1 VPLIADGNR
10 DPKIIRSPLKKHW
23 VMALYL
29 TGTRYA
35 LLSSVNL
42 LDWALIQELDLPED
56 SECPDFYPLPAW
68 QNRVELSGSP
78 DAADEE
84 RWILCG
90 AADEERWILCGAAD
104 RYQVGTFDGLRFI
117 PEGSVKRLHYGS
129 HSYAAQ
135 SWSNLPETD
144 GRRIRIA
151 WNTFDIPGMPFNK
164 CMTTPCEMT
173 LRKLGDELVLCTWP
187 IREVDSLHRNIRT
200 ETNLAITPETP
211 FKIPLER
218 CTHDLFL
225 SFRNTAATGFTF
237 SLFGL
242 DIVCDGPKGQLTCL
256 DKTAPF
262 ESRDG
267 TSELRLIM
275 DTTGVELYLN
285 GGSAY
290 LSMGFLADWNLNHLE
305 IRPTSGPVEIT
316 RLTVAELPKTLLFT

>member
-1 VPLIADGNR
+1 
-10 DPKIIRSPLKKHW
+10 
-23 VMALYL
+23 
-29 TGTRYA
+29 
-35 LLSSVNL
+35 
-42 LDWALIQELDLPED
+42 
-56 SECPDFYPLPAW
+56 
-68 QNRVELSGSP
+68 
-78 DAADEE
+78 
-84 RWILCG
+84 
-90 AADEERWILCGAAD
+90 
-104 RYQVGTFDGLRFI
+104 
-117 PEGSVKRLHYGS
+117 
-129 HSYAAQ
+129 
-135 SWSNLPETD
+135 LPETD

-316 RLTVAELPKTLLFT
+316 RLTVAELPKTLLFM